1 MSKTS
6 DNKNSVRRLILNEA
20 GKNHKTT
27 KETLNF
33 SVCSEYFSFD
43 IDSEKDIEPDFDE
56 ATFTVP
62 KEWLLDTIMK
72 SEQLSSMEEAVSFL
86 EEEYTSDDSIHWYEA
101 AIKAKKIMNVS
112 FI

>member
-20 GKNHKTT
+20 GMNHQTT

-72 SEQLSSMEEAVSFL
+72 SEQCLCFFFVIGSSIFNTE
-86 EEEYTSDDSIHWYEA
+86 T
-101 AIKAKKIMNVS
+101 IKNN
-112 FI
+112 